1 VISESRIST
10 LVLYADYTTR
20 LSYYDD
26 WLDAFRRASRFAVRD
41 LNICR
46 RGIGDRLIKELP
58 DAELVV
64 LLHSTNGDTT
74 IYLEPIAPLLAGRK
88 GLLLS
93 FVGNELNLPGSPIS
107 AKRAVFD
114 TIRPDFIATQMMLEA
129 GEFLW
134 GDLVERRV
142 LAIPHAL
149 NPDAFHPDLPD
160 ERRDIDIGVR
170 AVRYL
175 PHLGDDD
182 RNRLHDFFAAHGFDP
197 DLAVD
202 ISTGRLERNGWAQ
215 FLNNCKGTV
224 SSEAGSWF
232 LERDDATVEAIRAWT
247 AERFKGRGV
256 MIANDSPLRR
266 LGHKLPWWMRAAL
279 RKLLSRGVVRH
290 ESTLNEELPA
300 SEIFDRFFKPRKRPD
315 IYSKCISSRHFDAIG
330 TGTCQIL
337 VEGRYNDILD
347 ADRHYIALAPDF
359 SNIDAVMARFLDRRE
374 RAAIAT
380 RAREHVLA
388 EHTYAHRM
396 AALSEAI
403 GP

>member
-1 VISESRIST
+1 M
-10 LVLYADYTTR
+10 
-20 LSYYDD
+20 
-26 WLDAFRRASRFAVRD
+26 
-41 LNICR
+41 
-46 RGIGDRLIKELP
+46 
-58 DAELVV
+58 

-93 FVGNELNLPGSPIS
+93 FVGNEVNLPGSPIA

-114 TIRPDFIATQMMLEA
+114 IIRPDFIATQLPLEA

-134 GDLVERRV
+134 GDRVERRV

-149 NPDAFHPDLPD
+149 NPDAFHPDRGD
-160 ERRDIDIGVR
+160 ARREIDIGVR

-175 PHLGDDD
+175 PHLGDDE
-182 RNRLHDFFAAHGFDP
+182 RNRLHDLFAAHRFDP
-197 DLAVD
+197 ALAVD
-202 ISTGRLERNGWAQ
+202 ISTGRLERTGWAR
-215 FLNNCKGTV
+215 FLNGCKGTV

-232 LERDDATVEAIRAWT
+232 LERDDATIEAIRAWA
-247 AERFKGRGV
+247 AERFKGHGV
-256 MIANDSPLRR
+256 MIANDSPLRG

-279 RKLLSRGVVRH
+279 RKLLSRGLVRH
-290 ESTLNEELPA
+290 ESSLNEELPLD
-300 SEIFDRFFKPRKRPD
+300 EVLDRFFKDRERPD
-315 IYSKCISSRHFDAIG
+315 FYGKCISSRHFDAIG

-337 VEGRYNDILD
+337 VEGRYNDILS

-359 SNIDAVMARFLDRRE
+359 SNIAAVMARFGDRRE
-374 RAAIAT
+374 RETIAA

-388 EHTYAHRM
+388 EHTYTNRI